1 MNLAINW
8 FLAALFISNSVSPV
22 SAQASNTSSLD
33 SCPQDIQSIANGRA
47 KHNSTGSTAFNLG
60 QEDDWQLSY
69 SLQDMRA
76 ENYRAGH
83 WVTMQYLSTFLSVPA
98 SFNGSPR
105 GSHTR
110 ICSYRM
116 PGQNKT
122 LDDRSE
128 GASGSCEGVLS
139 DECIQSLLLAPPP
152 VEDDCPRIDPT
163 EACGFGVIVGRVA
176 PSNFSSGTC
185 TLDGLP
191 HIDLPEGYRT
201 YSGLVGSSIL
211 PPDRT
216 RESFEV
222 YDLRVRQPIPML
234 ITSSV
239 ANSDE
244 RHAAVVCLA
253 PSNVTDGSR
262 VPEGE
267 FPPSAA
273 SVLSSR
279 GNALMAS
286 VAACVVALALL

>member
-1 MNLAINW
+1 MNIANNW
-8 FLAALFISNSVSPV
+8 FLVAWAITNSVSPA

-47 KHNSTGSTAFNLG
+47 RYNSTGSTSFNLG

-69 SLQDMRA
+69 GLQDMRA
-76 ENYRAGH
+76 ENFRAGH

-98 SFNGSPR
+98 SFISSPR

-122 LDDRSE
+122 LDDQAE

-139 DECIQSLLLAPPP
+139 DECIQALLRAPPP
-152 VEDDCPRIDPT
+152 VEDDCPRIDPA

-185 TLDGLP
+185 TLDGLR
-191 HIDLPEGYRT
+191 HIDLPESYRT
-201 YSGLVGSSIL
+201 YSGLVGGSIL
-211 PPDRT
+211 PADRT
-216 RESFEV
+216 RESFEA

-273 SVLSSR
+273 SVLSFR
-279 GNALMAS
+279 RNAIWAS
-286 VAACVVALALL
+286 VAACVVIVALV